1 MKKRL
6 IVCFDGTW
14 KTPDNGPNPTN
25 VVKIMRAIRTADG
38 DVPQIKFYE
47 TGVGTGG
54 PLNKFVGGAFGRG
67 LVRNIHDGYRF
78 LANNFVLG
86 DEIYVF
92 GFSRGAYTARSL
104 GGFMG
109 AVGLLKRQ
117 EMERLPDAWDLYK
130 TKPHERDEAKT
141 RELRALGH
149 DKVRITCLGVW
160 DTVGALGVPGET
172 LQWVNHGDHEFHD
185 TELGGNVDHAF
196 HAVAIDEKRGP
207 FAPTLWQTPV
217 PETVQTVEQ
226 VWFPGVHSNIGGSYE
241 DSGLSDLALEW
252 MIGRVRAK
260 TDLAFDD
267 AYLGDGKTL
276 RPDHRGQ
283 IYESRGGLYA
293 ISKRLPYLRLIDQ
306 CEVPRAW
313 WRRFVSRT
321 NRPRP
326 GQEFANEALHW
337 SAQDRFGQIAKF
349 DGRDEVYRP
358 ETLGAALD
366 KGVPV
371 VGRDRGPPLNPGA

>member
-6 IVCFDGTW
+6 IICFDGTW
-14 KTPDNGPNPTN
+14 RTPDNGPNPTN
-25 VVKIMRAIRTADG
+25 VVKIMRAIRTADDKG
-38 DVPQIKFYE
+38 VPQITFYE

-54 PLNKFVGGAFGRG
+54 PLDKLIGGALGRG
-67 LVRNIHDGYRF
+67 LVRNIQDGYRF
-78 LANNFVLG
+78 LANNFDHG
-86 DEIYVF
+86 DEIYIF

-109 AVGLLKRQ
+109 TAGLLRQQ
-117 EMERLPDAWDLYK
+117 EMDHLPDAWAQYK
-130 TKPHERDEAKT
+130 TKPKERSKDAVEKI
-141 RELRALGH
+141 RGLGH
-149 DKVRITCLGVW
+149 AGVRITCLGVW

-172 LQWVNHGDHEFHD
+172 LQWVNRGDHEFHD

-217 PETVQTVEQ
+217 PKSVKTVAQ

-252 MIGRVRAK
+252 MIGRVRAT

-267 AYLGDGKTL
+267 IYLDDEKKL
-276 RPDHRGQ
+276 RADPMGQ
-283 IYESRGGLYA
+283 IYESRGGLYT
-293 ISKRLPYLRLIDQ
+293 ISKYLPYLRLIGQ
-306 CEVPRAW
+306 CEVRRAW

-326 GQEFANEALHW
+326 DREFANEALHG
-337 SAQDRFGQIAKF
+337 SARERFGKTAKF
-349 DGRDEVYRP
+349 DGRDQVYEP
-358 ETLGAALD
+358 ENLRAAID
-366 KGVPV
+366 KVPV
-371 VGRDRGPPLNPGA
+371 VGPDGGPPSP